1 LTDPLFN
8 SPCTGADGLPV
19 AAPGITDPASCTNQ
33 NFSANSDFEAG
44 LLPYDLTR
52 SGQLFQF
59 QGRTDIKQE
68 AAYIQDAANLGKL
81 TLMMGLR
88 ADNYSGLSH
97 RFALQP
103 RIGLSYLL
111 SKTQTVLR
119 ASYGRTLETPY
130 NDNLII
136 SSATGRGGL
145 ANEGFGAQ
153 SIPLTPGVRNQFDVG
168 FQQAV
173 GRRLSIDANYEWRVT
188 SPDFDSDALL
198 ETPLVFPTSW
208 RKSKIDGATAR
219 VVFPEYHGFSTFVA
233 LGHLRTR
240 FFGPE
245 TGGLLFEGTTS
256 TSAFRIDQDQAF
268 QQTTHF
274 QYQPFKKGPW
284 VAFTW
289 RYDSGVVVDSVP
301 DFASAL
307 KLTADQQ
314 SAIGLFC
321 GTEVATLSHAIR
333 TCSAPQFG
341 AIRLRIPAAGT
352 ENDDLNP
359 ARVAPRH
366 LFDVGSGIED
376 ILRTDTY
383 KVNLRVSVINL
394 TNNAALYNFLSSFS
408 GTHFVTPRSYR
419 MGLGFSF

>member
-1 LTDPLFN
+1 
-8 SPCTGADGLPV
+8 
-19 AAPGITDPASCTNQ
+19 
-33 NFSANSDFEAG
+33 
-44 LLPYDLTR
+44 
-52 SGQLFQF
+52 
-59 QGRTDIKQE
+59 
-68 AAYIQDAANLGKL
+68 
-81 TLMMGLR
+81 
-88 ADNYSGLSH
+88 
-97 RFALQP
+97 
-103 RIGLSYLL
+103 
-111 SKTQTVLR
+111 
-119 ASYGRTLETPY
+119 
-130 NDNLII
+130 
-136 SSATGRGGL
+136 
-145 ANEGFGAQ
+145 
-153 SIPLTPGVRNQFDVG
+153 
-168 FQQAV
+168 
-173 GRRLSIDANYEWRVT
+173 
-188 SPDFDSDALL
+188 
-198 ETPLVFPTSW
+198 
-208 RKSKIDGATAR
+208 
-219 VVFPEYHGFSTFVA
+219 
-233 LGHLRTR
+233 
-240 FFGPE
+240 
-245 TGGLLFEGTTS
+245 
-256 TSAFRIDQDQAF
+256 
-268 QQTTHF
+268 
-274 QYQPFKKGPW
+274 
-284 VAFTW
+284 
-289 RYDSGVVVDSVP
+289 VDSVP